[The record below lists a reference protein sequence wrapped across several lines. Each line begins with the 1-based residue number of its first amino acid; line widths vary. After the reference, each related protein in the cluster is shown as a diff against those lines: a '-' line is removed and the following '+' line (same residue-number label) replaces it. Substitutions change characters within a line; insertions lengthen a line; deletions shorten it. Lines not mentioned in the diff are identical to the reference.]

1 VCNLTIVDIRPSE
14 NLMLLKGA
22 VPGYASNVVLIK
34 KVKIAKKNS

>member
-1 VCNLTIVDIRPSE
+1 
-14 NLMLLKGA
+14 MLLKGA